1 MTNLTPD
8 RTTQTKEEQL
18 ERWID
23 HLLRE
28 QPERL
33 APDTLQLR
41 VLDRVHQRAVRPW
54 WLCSYSHWPFAARIA
69 LVMTSI
75 ACGLLGVRVM
85 AWITA
90 PMASTPL
97 AQQLPGFLRW
107 AEALYEAITVVVN
120 HLPPLWMYGAL
131 AVLAV
136 LYGAL
141 FGLGAAAY
149 RTLYVAR

>member
-18 ERWID
+18 ELWVDR
-23 HLLRE
+23 LLRE
-28 QPERL
+28 QPDRL
-33 APDTLQLR
+33 APDTLELR
-41 VLDRVHQRAVRPW
+41 VLDHVRQHALRSW
-54 WLCSYSHWPFAARIA
+54 WLCNYSYWPVAARIA

-85 AWITA
+85 TWITV
-90 PMASTPL
+90 PMVSTPF
-97 AQQLPGFLRW
+97 AQQLPGSLRW
-107 AEALYEAITVVVN
+107 IEALYEAITVVMN
-120 HLPPLWMYGAL
+120 HLPPLWMYGVL
-131 AVLAV
+131 TVLAV